1 MEAFFDATWLGKP
14 VWLWILFVAVVVGLM
29 VFDFTVLHRRPHAM
43 GARESMLLSAFYI
56 VIGVAWSV
64 AIFWLYS
71 RPGSAAPVDP
81 VLNIADPVSR
91 AWRAVELYLTGYL
104 LEYALSLDNI
114 FVISVILTYL
124 QIPRQYHRRV
134 LVWGILGMIVLR
146 GIFIL
151 AGTALVAQFHWLL
164 YLFGLFLVYTGVK
177 LIAAA
182 HADEEPNI
190 EENKIVRF
198 LKSHFPIT
206 TEIHGAKLLVRLTDL
221 KSGALRLFMTP
232 ILLAIV
238 TVELIDLVF
247 AVDSI
252 PAILAVTF
260 EPYIVYTSNVFA
272 VLGLQALYFALSAM
286 IHRFDYL
293 KYAIA
298 LVLVFIG
305 IKILLPFFSWA
316 LAQAGIAMEI
326 KIEPIVS
333 LLVTLTLLV
342 GGVVFSLLKTER
354 AADKAPGDIEA
365 DSR

>member
-1 MEAFFDATWLGKP
+1 VDDLITGTWLGKP
-14 VWLWILFVAVVVGLM
+14 VWLWLLFVAVVVGLM
-29 VFDFTVLHRRPHAM
+29 VFDFTVLHRRPHAI
-43 GARESMLLSAFYI
+43 GARESAVLSLFY
-56 VIGVAWSV
+56 VTIGLGWSV

-71 RPGSAAPVDP
+71 RPDAPTPIDP
-81 VLNIADPVSR
+81 QIALADPAVR
-91 AWRAVELYLTGYL
+91 GRRAVELYLTGYL

-124 QIPRQYHRRV
+124 SIPRAYHRRV

-146 GIFIL
+146 GIFIG
-151 AGTALVAQFHWLL
+151 AGTALVAQLHWLL
-164 YLFGLFLVYTGVK
+164 YLFGAFLIYTGLK

-182 HADEEPNI
+182 RQDEEPDI
-190 EENKIVRF
+190 EKNRIVTFVRKRF
-198 LKSHFPIT
+198 PVT
-206 TEIHGAKLLVRLTDL
+206 TETHGSKLLVRLTDP
-221 KSGALRLFMTP
+221 KTGTLRLFMTP
-232 ILLAIV
+232 IMLAIV
-238 TVELIDLVF
+238 TVELVDLVF

-286 IHRFDYL
+286 IHRFEYL

-316 LAQAGIAMEI
+316 LAQAGIAVEL
-326 KIEPIVS
+326 KIEPIAS
-333 LLVTLTLLV
+333 LIVTVLLLL
-342 GGVVFSLLKTER
+342 GGVIFSLLKTAREPRSAER
-354 AADKAPGDIEA
+354 DVE
-365 DSR
+365 RR